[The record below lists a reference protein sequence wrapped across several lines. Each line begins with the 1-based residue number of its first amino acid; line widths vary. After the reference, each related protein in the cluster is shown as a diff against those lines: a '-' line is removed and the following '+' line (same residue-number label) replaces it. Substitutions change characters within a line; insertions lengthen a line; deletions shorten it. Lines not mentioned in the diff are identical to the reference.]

1 MTKIR
6 DESTAVRNEKSVL
19 RGAASEI
26 YSLHTWVRAS
36 AAFGN
41 EAVDPRGDNGQ
52 RNRAE
57 LEHGVV
63 ERADVEY

>member
-26 YSLHTWVRAS
+26 YSLHTWVRPC

-52 RNRAE
+52 RTEPSLSTGYRR
-57 LEHGVV
+57 VI
-63 ERADVEY
+63 R

>member
-1 MTKIR
+1 MSKIR
-6 DESTAVRNEKSVL
+6 GKSTAVRNEKSVL

-26 YSLHTWVRAS
+26 YSLHIRARAC

-41 EAVDPRGDNGQ
+41 EAVDPRGDNRQ